1 MAASRP
7 AARTHAANLRKN
19 RGFSLLEVLISI
31 VILVV
36 GLLGLAALQAN
47 AHVAE
52 LESYQRAQALV
63 LLSDMVD
70 RINANRRSAGCF
82 AFTDATTGTPYAG
95 TTAGGGHLGTANCGS
110 GFETSEA
117 KTIVDAA
124 VSDWNSLLQGS
135 AETKSGT
142 SVGAMI
148 GARGCVSFDSA
159 TSVYTIAVA
168 WQGMTDTFAPVV
180 TCARNLYGSEAKRRV
195 VWTTLRVA
203 NLN

>member
-1 MAASRP
+1 MRPVARLRAA
-7 AARTHAANLRKN
+7 
-19 RGFSLLEVLISI
+19 GFSLIEVLISI

-52 LESYQRAQALV
+52 LESYQRTQALV

-82 AFTDATTGTPYAG
+82 AFTNATSGTPYVG
-95 TTAGGGHLGTANCGS
+95 TTAGGGHLGTADCAS
-110 GFETSEA
+110 GADTSEA
-117 KTIVDAA
+117 KAIVDAA
-124 VSDWNSLLQGS
+124 VNDWNSILQGS
-135 AETKSGT
+135 AETKSGS

-159 TSVYTIAVA
+159 TSVYTVAVA
-168 WQGMTDTFAPVV
+168 WQGMNDTFTPVV
-180 TCARNLYGSEAKRRV
+180 NCAKNLYGSETKRRV